1 MALGIASDEAVQ
13 DDKIGRAGAERRAR
27 RPGRVVRVGLRTR
40 VRRVGV
46 LPGLLMLV
54 LRLPACCVQVFVCT
68 CASCMPC
75 VCSWREREEGD
86 GICFC
91 VDREGRGQLL
101 LQVQTGARGW
111 SMELNG
117 LLFKAQ

>member
-1 MALGIASDEAVQ
+1 MANQLLEWLWRVLAAVCVLL
-13 DDKIGRAGAERRAR
+13 ERE
-27 RPGRVVRVGLRTR
+27 
-40 VRRVGV
+40 
-46 LPGLLMLV
+46 
-54 LRLPACCVQVFVCT
+54 
-68 CASCMPC
+68 
-75 VCSWREREEGD
+75 REREEGE

>member
-1 MALGIASDEAVQ
+1 M
-13 DDKIGRAGAERRAR
+13 
-27 RPGRVVRVGLRTR
+27 
-40 VRRVGV
+40 GV
-46 LPGLLMLV
+46 LPVVLMLV
-54 LRLPACCVQVFVCT
+54 LRSLACCVQVLFARVQAACRVC
-68 CASCMPC
+68 ALG
-75 VCSWREREEGD
+75 EREEGD

>member
-1 MALGIASDEAVQ
+1 MKLLACMHGCVAWPADASASLACVLCSSVCLHVCKLHAVC
-13 DDKIGRAGAERRAR
+13 
-27 RPGRVVRVGLRTR
+27 
-40 VRRVGV
+40 V
-46 LPGLLMLV
+46 LL
-54 LRLPACCVQVFVCT
+54 
-68 CASCMPC
+68 
-75 VCSWREREEGD
+75 EREEGD

-101 LQVQTGARGW
+101 LPVQTGARGW